1 MRFSIWCAV
10 SSKAQASDDKVSL
23 SEQEAKCRTAAVS
36 KGWTE
41 TTGPYIVPGESR
53 TRFVNLRDAEVA
65 MPALSLMLN
74 SAQRQEFDILLL
86 YDYTR
91 LRELLD
97 PVAKTLSAYGIQI
110 YSISQPVEPIPPD
123 QYDTNET
130 ASNLQFIAGF
140 TSRTEIAAIRRRY
153 KLGMP
158 RRISQK
164 GLPQGRAPYGYRK
177 PPGREFDPNAIPI
190 QDPAK
195 ADIVIQIKDLFL
207 AGQSLWQVAH
217 HLNSLNVR
225 TPSGGSRW
233 TDVITRH
240 IMTNRFYCGELHFGI
255 TRRSTDPRTGRVTF
269 IVNPPSRIVK
279 GAGAHAPLWDA
290 STQRRIDA
298 EFARRGRK
306 YTGKRT
312 HRLSNLLYCGVC
324 GARVYAKYNGQ
335 ATPARRRWVCKDNRD
350 HVNILDTELAP
361 RVAAQLVL
369 ELQDIESIE
378 LPAPAQDQLAS
389 VATAADLT
397 SRRNRLIEAYEA
409 GSLPLADYTSRVS
422 SLDAR
427 LSEIESQLTNT
438 SLAAARHTERLATLN
453 DLSTLLQKI
462 PAYILTAPAQEV
474 NTHLCH
480 ILQRITITPATIT
493 LTFHN

>member
-1 MRFSIWCAV
+1 MRFAIWCAV
-10 SSKAQASDDKVSL
+10 SSKAQATDDKVSL

-41 TTGPYIVPGESR
+41 TSGPYIVPGESR

-74 SAQRQEFDILLL
+74 SAQHNEFDVLTL

-97 PVAKTLSAYGIQI
+97 PIAKTLSAYGIQI
-110 YSISQPVEPIPPD
+110 YSISQPVEPLPPD
-123 QYDTNET
+123 QYDSNET
-130 ASNLQFIAGF
+130 ASTLQFVAGF
-140 TSRTEIAAIRRRY
+140 TSRTEIAALRRRY

-164 GLPQGRAPYGYRK
+164 GLPKGRAPYGYRK
-177 PPGREFDPNAIPI
+177 PPGMEFDPNAIPA

-195 ADIVIQIKDLFL
+195 ADIVIKIKDLFL

-217 HLNSLNVR
+217 HLNDLSIR

-255 TRRSTDPRTGRVTF
+255 TRRSTDPRTGHVTF
-269 IVNPPSRIVK
+269 INNPPSRIVK
-279 GAGAHAPLWDA
+279 GTGAHIPLWDA
-290 STQRRIDA
+290 ATQLRIDA
-298 EFARRGRK
+298 EFSRRGRK

-312 HRLSNLLYCGVC
+312 HRLSNLLYCGIC
-324 GARVYAKYNGQ
+324 GARVYAKYNG
-335 ATPARRRWVCKDNRD
+335 AMAPHRRRWVCKDHRA
-350 HVNILDTELAP
+350 HVNILDTDLLP

-369 ELQDIESIE
+369 ELQDLENIQ
-378 LPAPAQDQLAS
+378 LPAPAQQSPHLAE
-389 VATAADLT
+389 TAADLT
-397 SRRNRLIEAYEA
+397 ARRNRLIEAYEA

-422 SLDAR
+422 SLDVR
-427 LSEIESQLTNT
+427 LAEIESQLTNT
-438 SLAAARHTERLATLN
+438 SLAASRRAERLSALD
-453 DLSTLLQKI
+453 DLSTLLNKI
-462 PAYILTAPAQEV
+462 PAYLLTAPAQEV

-480 ILQRITITPATIT
+480 ILQRITITPTAIT
-493 LTFHN
+493 LTFLP